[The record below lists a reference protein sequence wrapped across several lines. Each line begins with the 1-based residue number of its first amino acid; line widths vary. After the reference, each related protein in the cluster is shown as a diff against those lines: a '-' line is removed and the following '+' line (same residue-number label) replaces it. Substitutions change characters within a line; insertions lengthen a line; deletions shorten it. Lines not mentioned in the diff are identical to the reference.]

1 MMFEQ
6 KGFTALV
13 TTVRALLLDGGV
25 GLKIKEQRKR
35 EEKREKEREREDHR
49 EERIQ
54 ITKTNIFKANTKYS
68 LSVCVCIMYVCVWV

>member
-25 GLKIKEQRKR
+25 GLKIKERTEKKRK
-35 EEKREKEREREDHR
+35 EKREKERERRPQGR
-49 EERIQ
+49 E
-54 ITKTNIFKANTKYS
+54 NTDY
-68 LSVCVCIMYVCVWV
+68 

>member
-25 GLKIKEQRKR
+25 GLKKKRKNR
-35 EEKREKEREREDHR
+35 ERERREKKKERERRRRAQGR
-49 EERIQ
+49 E
-54 ITKTNIFKANTKYS
+54 NTDY
-68 LSVCVCIMYVCVWV
+68 

>member
-25 GLKIKEQRKR
+25 GLKKKERT
-35 EEKREKEREREDHR
+35 EKEREERKRKREREGEEHR
-49 EERIQ
+49 EEKIQ
-54 ITKTNIFKANTKYS
+54 ITKTNIFKANTKYI
-68 LSVCVCIMYVCVWV
+68 LSVCVCV

>member
-25 GLKIKEQRKR
+25 GLKIKKR
-35 EEKREKEREREDHR
+35 IEKEREREKQRRERKRKDHR
-49 EERIQ
+49 EEKKRLLKRTSQ
-54 ITKTNIFKANTKYS
+54 S
-68 LSVCVCIMYVCVWV
+68 

>member
-25 GLKIKEQRKR
+25 GLKIKERTEKERGEERKRKR
-35 EEKREKEREREDHR
+35 ERRPQGRE
-49 EERIQ
+49 
-54 ITKTNIFKANTKYS
+54 NTDY
-68 LSVCVCIMYVCVWV
+68 